1 LSKYQKNQ
9 IYSTHSKFI
18 IQNSKLLNM
27 KAHLFYVEDDE
38 SLSFVTRDNL
48 ELEGYQVTHCE
59 TGSKAMEIIK
69 EQDFDLCILDVMLPD
84 FDGFMIAQE
93 IRKRNKQVP
102 ILFLTAKS
110 LKEDRIH
117 GLRLGADDYITKPF
131 SIEELIL
138 KIEIFLKRSQI
149 VTKAVENNFSLGTYQ
164 FDYKNLALTNENFE
178 KQLTQK
184 EADLLKFFIE
194 NQNVVLKRSDILE
207 TLWGEDD
214 YFLGRSLDVFIS
226 RLRKYL
232 KMDDSLKIEN
242 IHGVGFRLNST
253 VKA

>member
-1 LSKYQKNQ
+1 
-9 IYSTHSKFI
+9 
-18 IQNSKLLNM
+18 M

-48 ELEGYQVTHCE
+48 ELEGYQVTYCE
-59 TGSKAMEIIK
+59 DGQKAIDIIK
-69 EQDFDLCILDVMLPD
+69 TENFDLCILDVMLPGV
-84 FDGFMIAQE
+84 DGFTIAEE

-110 LKEDRIH
+110 LKEDRIR

-138 KIEIFLKRSQI
+138 KIEIFLKRSRIVVKEESHLFQI
-149 VTKAVENNFSLGTYQ
+149 GDFT
-164 FDYKNLALTNENFE
+164 FDHKNLQLKNESI
-178 KQLTQK
+178 KRQLTQK
-184 EADLLKFFIE
+184 EADLLKYFIK
-194 NQNVVLKRSDILE
+194 NKNVVLKRSDILE

-232 KMDDSLKIEN
+232 KEDETLKIEN
-242 IHGVGFRLNST
+242 IHGVGFRFNHRSQE
-253 VKA
+253 

>member
-1 LSKYQKNQ
+1 
-9 IYSTHSKFI
+9 
-18 IQNSKLLNM
+18 M

-48 ELEGYQVTHCE
+48 ELEGYQVTYCE
-59 TGSKAMEIIK
+59 DGQKAIDIIK
-69 EQDFDLCILDVMLPD
+69 TENFDLCILDVMLPGV
-84 FDGFMIAQE
+84 DGFTIAEE

-110 LKEDRIH
+110 LKEDRIR

-149 VTKAVENNFSLGTYQ
+149 VVKEESHLFQIGDFT
-164 FDYKNLALTNENFE
+164 FDHKNLQLKNESI
-178 KQLTQK
+178 KRQLTQK
-184 EADLLKFFIE
+184 EADLLKYFIE
-194 NQNVVLKRSDILE
+194 NKNVVLKRSDILE

-232 KMDDSLKIEN
+232 KEDETLKIEN
-242 IHGVGFRLNST
+242 IHGVGFRFNHRSQE
-253 VKA
+253 

>member
-1 LSKYQKNQ
+1 
-9 IYSTHSKFI
+9 
-18 IQNSKLLNM
+18 M

-48 ELEGYQVTHCE
+48 ELEGYKVTYCE
-59 TGSKAMEIIK
+59 NGQKAIDILKTES
-69 EQDFDLCILDVMLPD
+69 FDLCILDVMLPD
-84 FDGFMIAQE
+84 VDGFTIAEE
-93 IRKRNKQVP
+93 IRKKNKQVP

-110 LKEDRIH
+110 LKEDRIR

-149 VTKAVENNFSLGTYQ
+149 VIKENEHLFQVGNYD
-164 FDYKNLALTNENFE
+164 FDHKNLQLKNDEVE
-178 KQLTQK
+178 RQLTQK
-184 EADLLKFFIE
+184 EADLLKYFIE
-194 NQNVVLKRSDILE
+194 NKNEVLKRSDILE

-232 KMDDSLKIEN
+232 KEDTSLKIEN
-242 IHGVGFRLNST
+242 IHGVGFRFNVAS
-253 VKA
+253 